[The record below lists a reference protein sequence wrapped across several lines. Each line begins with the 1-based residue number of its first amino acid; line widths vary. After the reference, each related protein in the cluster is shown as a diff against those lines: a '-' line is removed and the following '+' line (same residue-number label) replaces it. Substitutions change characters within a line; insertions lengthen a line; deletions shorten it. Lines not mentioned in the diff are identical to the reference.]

1 MATEGKNLSQLDK
14 RSTPSAAPFRFG
26 IVSAE
31 WNAEITDPLTKGAGE
46 TLIELGARRYHI
58 DVKKVPGSFELPIA
72 AKLLIESGQYDA
84 VIAIGSVIQ
93 GETRHFEFVCQA
105 VAQGIKDVSLQT
117 GVPVIFCVLTD
128 DTIEQAKARS
138 GGKHGNK
145 GVESAIAA
153 VKMAYMKSQLSKSF
167 SDEDE

>member
-1 MATEGKNLSQLDK
+1 MATSGKNLSQLDK
-14 RSTPSAAPFRFG
+14 GSTPSAAPFRFG

-31 WNAEITDPLTKGAGE
+31 WNAEITDPLTQGAGE

-58 DVKKVPGSFELPIA
+58 DVKKVPGSFELPIG
-72 AKLLIESGQYDA
+72 AKLLIDSGKYDA

-105 VAQGIKDVSLQT
+105 VAQGVKDVSLQT

-128 DTIEQAKARS
+128 DTMEQAKARS

-145 GVESAIAA
+145 GVEAAIAA
-153 VKMAYMKSQLSKSF
+153 VKMAYMKSQLSKPF
-167 SDEDE
+167 SEDDE

>member
-1 MATEGKNLSQLDK
+1 MATQGKNLSHLDK
-14 RSTPSAAPFRFG
+14 GSTPSAAPFRFG

-31 WNAEITDPLTKGAGE
+31 WNAEITDPLTQGAGE
-46 TLIELGARRYHI
+46 TLIELGARRYHV
-58 DVKKVPGSFELPIA
+58 DVRKVPGSFELPIG
-72 AKLLIESGQYDA
+72 AKLLIDSGNYDA
-84 VIAIGSVIQ
+84 IIAIGSVIQ

-105 VAQGIKDVSLQT
+105 VAQGVKDVSLQT

-128 DTIEQAKARS
+128 DTMEQAKARS

-145 GVESAIAA
+145 GVEAAIAA

-167 SDEDE
+167 SGEDE